1 MFKNAFTLAEVLITL
16 GIIGVVA
23 AMTIPTLISVNNQRA
38 WDTAA
43 NVFERK
49 LGESL
54 SVMNTQN
61 ALGGWPTTEQFVNEL
76 QKHMKI
82 NKVCQNPTDCF
93 ESEITAG
100 SEDEIID
107 MTKITQAKNLYST
120 ADPEWGTNV
129 LGVQFANG
137 VSGLVA
143 YNPRCRNDQFS
154 NQNVKISGSVENN
167 GKKGTVG
174 LSTNCISILYD
185 VNGYGKPNKF
195 TTGTEKADLRGVNV
209 SLKTNTCSGTEIGGK
224 CVANFERDY
233 SPVDCRTSNSSS
245 PDYKYCGPHP
255 SGYENDYWA
264 GAKKKCADEGMT
276 LPTDTELK
284 AFYDANHGQE
294 GVPTSVWF
302 WSSSERSDDPQSI
315 ARLVYFGNGNVTS
328 NYKGGHDSVLCI
340 GD

>member
-1 MFKNAFTLAEVLITL
+1 MKKAVTLAEVLITL
-16 GIIGVVA
+16 GIIGIVA

-82 NKVCQNPTDCF
+82 NKVCSTPTDCF
-93 ESEITAG
+93 ENEITSG

-107 MTKITQAKNLYST
+107 ITKITQAKNLYST
-120 ADPEWGTNV
+120 ADPDWGTNV
-129 LGVQFANG
+129 MGLQFANG
-137 VSGLVA
+137 VSALLA
-143 YNPRCRNDQFS
+143 YNPRCKNDQFS

-224 CVANFERDY
+224 CVADFGLDY
-233 SPVDCRTSNSSS
+233 SPVDCSNSSS
-245 PDYKYCGPHP
+245 PDYKYCGPTP
-255 SGYENDYWA
+255 SGYTDDYWA

-276 LPTDTELK
+276 LPDPAALQSFHNT
-284 AFYDANHGQE
+284 HRGQE
-294 GVPTSVWF
+294 GVPTTGWF
-302 WSSSERSDDPQSI
+302 WPSSEDSRYPQSSAWI
-315 ARLVYFGNGNVTS
+315 VLFSNGGEGYN
-328 NYKGGHDSVLCI
+328 NKNNQYRVLCLE
-340 GD
+340 

>member
-1 MFKNAFTLAEVLITL
+1 MNRKSAFTLAEVLITL

-61 ALGGWPTTEQFVNEL
+61 ALGGWPTTEAFVSEL

-93 ESEITAG
+93 ESEIYTG
-100 SEDEIID
+100 DEEEALDIS
-107 MTKITQAKNLYST
+107 MITQAKNLNST

-137 VSGLVA
+137 VSGIVA
-143 YNPRCRNDQFS
+143 YNPSCRNNQFS
-154 NQNVKISGSVENN
+154 NQTVAITGSVENN
-167 GKKGTVG
+167 GKKGNVG

-185 VNGYGKPNKF
+185 VNGYGKPNKY
-195 TTGTEKADLRGVNV
+195 TTGGTKADLRGINV
-209 SLKTNTCSGTEIGGK
+209 SLKVKTCQQIGNYCISDFGT
-224 CVANFERDY
+224 DY
-233 SPVDCRTSNSSS
+233 SPVDCSAATPGSVERELCESWNLSTS
-245 PDYKYCGPHP
+245 DH
-255 SGYENDYWA
+255 WI
-264 GAKKKCADEGMT
+264 GAQKKCVDEGLK
-276 LPTDTELK
+276 LPTQPELK
-284 AFYDANHGQE
+284 AFYNTHKMQE
-294 GVPTSVWF
+294 GVPTTGRYWTTTGADFDHSGYK
-302 WSSSERSDDPQSI
+302 
-315 ARLVYFGNGNVTS
+315 YFVDFSNGVSLTNTR
-328 NYKGGHDSVLCI
+328 NNHYPVLCI
-340 GD
+340 E